1 MGMREQDLLAEV
13 SIFSHLKKRDLK
25 RIAKHA
31 QLQSFRKGETIVEEG
46 ERDGRLFI
54 MVSGEAEVVKGL
66 GSGNEWSLRTL
77 GARSYFGEM
86 ALIDDLVR
94 TASVVAKADTQT
106 LVLEQWNLREEIER
120 NPMMAIELLQMMRQ
134 RIRAA
139 EEATIEVLTAFLP
152 LCSSCTEKLGEVG
165 FWVTPGERA
174 LGALPAEIR
183 KALCEECEKKLRPSL
198 SGDAR

>member
-31 QLQSFRKGETIVEEG
+31 RLQSFSKGATIVEEG

-54 MVSGEAEVVKGL
+54 VVSGEAEVVKGL

-139 EEATIEVLTAFLP
+139 EERTIEVLTAFLP

-165 FWVTPGERA
+165 FWVTPGEHA
-174 LGALPAEIR
+174 LGALSAEIR
-183 KALCEECEKKLRPSL
+183 KALCQECEKKLRPSL
-198 SGDAR
+198 SEDTQ

>member
-1 MGMREQDLLAEV
+1 MAEV
-13 SIFSHLKKRDLK
+13 SIFSHLKKKDLK
-25 RIAKHA
+25 RIAKHS
-31 QLQSFRKGETIVEEG
+31 QLRSFRKGEIIVKEG

-54 MVSGEAEVVKGL
+54 VVSGAAEVVKGL
-66 GSGNEWSLRTL
+66 SSANEWSLRTL

-94 TASVVAKADTQT
+94 TASVVAKEDTQT

-139 EEATIEVLTAFLP
+139 EERTIEIVRAFLP
-152 LCSSCTEKLGEVG
+152 LCAACTLKLDELGSWPSRE
-165 FWVTPGERA
+165 EHA
-174 LGALPAEIR
+174 LGALPDEIR
-183 KALCEECEKKLRPSL
+183 NALCQECQEKLRPSL
-198 SGDAR
+198 GIDAQ